1 MTSLV
6 VRNAELL
13 DCTGS
18 DPRPGVDVA
27 VSGSVI
33 SGIGRGVGSSP
44 DQQMDATGLTLMP
57 GLTDAHVHMGL
68 VDPGGGIG
76 DLPWI
81 DYVFTVR
88 RVIENT
94 LQEGFT
100 TVRDAGGLDPHW
112 ARLVEQG
119 VIDGPRILPSGSVL
133 SQTGG
138 HGDLRPAH
146 HLAHPRGSI
155 PGLSATPEIVD
166 GVDQVRR
173 AAREQLR
180 KGATQL
186 KVFSSGGVL
195 SPTDPFDSLQFS
207 YEELRAAVEAAADWH
222 TYVLAHCHTS
232 DAIRRA
238 LSAGVRSIEHAS
250 ILDEDAAQQI
260 VNAGAFAVVTLSV
273 KYDLL
278 ADPER
283 AGLTAAQLVK
293 LKSTESAVHGSLEVM
308 GHSGVKMGSGSDIV
322 GPLQDRRGREFT
334 NKAKFMSPA
343 EAIATATTTNAEL
356 FHLQDRIGTVEV
368 GKDADLILVDGQP
381 LDEIEVLADPDRIV
395 AVIKG
400 GQVYKDLQKRAIRPS
415 AAV

>member
-6 VRNAELL
+6 IRGAELL
-13 DCTGS
+13 DCAGA
-18 DPRPGVDVA
+18 DPRTGTDVA
-27 VSGSVI
+27 VSGALI
-33 SGIGRGVGSSP
+33 SGIGPGAGSSP
-44 DQQMDATGLTLMP
+44 DRVLDGTGLTLMP

-68 VDPGGGIG
+68 VSPAGDVG

-112 ARLVEQG
+112 ARLVSRG
-119 VIDGPRILPSGSVL
+119 DVAGPRILPSGSVL

-146 HLAHPRGSI
+146 HHVHPRGSI
-155 PGLSATPEIVD
+155 PGLSATPEVVD
-166 GVDQVRR
+166 GVDEVRR

-180 KGATQL
+180 KGATQI

-207 YEELRAAVEAAADWH
+207 YDELRAAVEAAADWH

-238 LSAGVRSIEHAS
+238 LSAGIRSIEHAS
-250 ILDEDAAQQI
+250 ILDEDAARRI
-260 VNAGAFAVVTLSV
+260 VDSDAFAVVTLAV

-278 ADPER
+278 ENPEK
-283 AGLTAAQLVK
+283 AGLTSSQLTK
-293 LKSTESAVHGSLEVM
+293 LQAVESEVGRSIEIM
-308 GHSGVKMGSGSDIV
+308 EETGVSVGSGSDIV
-322 GPLQDRRGREFT
+322 GPLQDRRGRELP
-334 NKAKFMSPA
+334 NKARFMGAA
-343 EAIATATTTNAEL
+343 EAIATATTANARL
-356 FHLQDRIGTVEV
+356 FYMEDRIGTVEV
-368 GKDADLILVDGQP
+368 GKEADLILVEGRP
-381 LDEIEVLADPDRIV
+381 LDEIEALADPDRIV

-400 GQVYKDLQKRAIRPS
+400 GRIYKDTQGRCS
-415 AAV
+415 AG

>member
-6 VRNAELL
+6 IRNAELL
-13 DCTGS
+13 DCTGA
-18 DPRPGVDVA
+18 DPQTGVDVA

-33 SGIGRGVGSSP
+33 SGIGPGAGSSP
-44 DQQMDATGLTLMP
+44 DQVIDGTGLTLMP

-68 VDPGGGIG
+68 VDPAGGIG

-88 RVIENT
+88 GVIENT

-146 HLAHPRGSI
+146 HIVHPRGSI

-166 GVDQVRR
+166 GVDEVRR

-238 LSAGVRSIEHAS
+238 LSAGIRSIEHAS
-250 ILDEDAAQQI
+250 ILDEDAAQRI
-260 VNAGAFAVVTLSV
+260 VDSNAFAVVTLAV

-283 AGLTAAQLVK
+283 AGLTPSQLTK
-293 LKSTESAVHGSLEVM
+293 LKAVESQVHRSIEIM
-308 GHSGVKMGSGSDIV
+308 GETGVKVGSGSDIV
-322 GPLQDRRGREFT
+322 GPLQDRRGRELL

-343 EAIATATTTNAEL
+343 EAIATATTGNAEL
-356 FHLQDRIGTVEV
+356 FYMEDRIGTVET
-368 GKDADLILVDGQP
+368 GKDADLILVDGNP
-381 LDEIEVLADPDRIV
+381 LDEIELFADPDRIV

-400 GQVYKDLQKRAIRPS
+400 GRIYKDTEGRAI
-415 AAV
+415 

>member
-1 MTSLV
+1 MSNLV
-6 VRNAELL
+6 IRNAELL
-13 DCTGS
+13 DGTGS
-18 DPRPGVDVA
+18 DPRGGIDVA
-27 VSGSVI
+27 VTGSLI
-33 SGIGRGVGSSP
+33 SGIGPGTGSSP
-44 DQQMDATGLTLMP
+44 DQVIDGTGLTLMP

-68 VDPGGGIG
+68 VDPAGGIG

-88 RVIENT
+88 GIIENT

-119 VIDGPRILPSGSVL
+119 VIDGPRILPSGAVL

-146 HLAHPRGSI
+146 HIAHPRGSI

-166 GVDQVRR
+166 GVAEVRR

-238 LSAGVRSIEHAS
+238 LSAGIRSIEHAS
-250 ILDEDAAQQI
+250 ILDEDAARQI
-260 VNAGAFAVVTLSV
+260 VESDAFAVVTLAV

-278 ADPER
+278 ENPER
-283 AGLTAAQLVK
+283 AGLTPAQLTK
-293 LKSTESAVHGSLEVM
+293 LQAVESAVHRSIEIM
-308 GHSGVKMGSGSDIV
+308 GETGVKVGSGSDIV
-322 GPLQDRRGREFT
+322 GPLQDRRGREFP

-343 EAIATATTTNAEL
+343 EAIATATTANAEL
-356 FHLQDRIGTVEV
+356 FYMEDRIGTVEV
-368 GKDADLILVDGQP
+368 GKEADLILVEGRP

-395 AVIKG
+395 VVIKG
-400 GQVYKDLQKRAIRPS
+400 GRVYKDTQRRITNA
-415 AAV
+415 

>member
-6 VRNAELL
+6 IRNTELL
-13 DCTGS
+13 DCTGA
-18 DPRPGVDVA
+18 DPRAGIDVA
-27 VSGSVI
+27 VSGSLI

-44 DQQMDATGLTLMP
+44 DRVIDATGLTLMP

-68 VDPGGGIG
+68 ISPAGGIG

-88 RVIENT
+88 RIIENT

-146 HLAHPRGSI
+146 HIEHPRGSI

-166 GVDQVRR
+166 GVDEVRR

-180 KGATQL
+180 KGATQI

-238 LSAGVRSIEHAS
+238 LSAGIRSIEHAS
-250 ILDEDAAQQI
+250 IMDEDAAARI
-260 VNAGAFAVVTLSV
+260 VESDAFAVVTLTV

-283 AGLTAAQLVK
+283 AGLTQSQLTK
-293 LKSTESAVHGSLEVM
+293 LQAVETAVGRSIEIM
-308 GHSGVKMGSGSDIV
+308 EETGVKVGSGSDIV
-322 GPLQDRRGREFT
+322 GPLQDRRGRELP

-343 EAIATATTTNAEL
+343 EAIATATTANAEL
-356 FHLQDRIGTVEV
+356 FNMGDRIGTVEV
-368 GKDADLILVDGQP
+368 GKDADLILVEGQP

-400 GQVYKDLQKRAIRPS
+400 GRIYKDTQGRTSPA
-415 AAV
+415 

>member
-6 VRNAELL
+6 IRNAELL
-13 DCTGS
+13 DCTGN
-18 DPRPGVDVA
+18 DPRAGMDVA
-27 VSGSVI
+27 I
-33 SGIGRGVGSSP
+33 SDSIISDIGPGVGSSP
-44 DQQMDATGLTLMP
+44 DQVIDGTGLTLMP

-68 VDPGGGIG
+68 VDPAGGIG

-88 RVIENT
+88 GIIENT

-119 VIDGPRILPSGSVL
+119 VIDGPRILPSGAVL

-146 HLAHPRGSI
+146 HIAHPRGSI

-166 GVDQVRR
+166 GVAEVRR

-238 LSAGVRSIEHAS
+238 LSAGIRSIEHAS
-250 ILDEDAAQQI
+250 ILDEDAARQI
-260 VNAGAFAVVTLSV
+260 VESGAFAVVTLTV

-278 ADPER
+278 ENPER
-283 AGLTAAQLVK
+283 AGLTPAQLTK
-293 LKSTESAVHGSLEVM
+293 LQAVESAVHRSIEIM
-308 GHSGVKMGSGSDIV
+308 GETGVKVGSGSDIV
-322 GPLQDRRGREFT
+322 GPLQDRRGREFP

-343 EAIATATTTNAEL
+343 EAIATATTANAEL
-356 FHLQDRIGTVEV
+356 FYMEDRIGTVEV
-368 GKDADLILVDGQP
+368 GKDADLILVEGRP
-381 LDEIEVLADPDRIV
+381 LDEIAVLAEPDRIV

-400 GQVYKDLQKRAIRPS
+400 GRVYKDTQRRLARA
-415 AAV
+415 

>member
-6 VRNAELL
+6 IRNTELL
-13 DCTGS
+13 DCTGA
-18 DPRPGVDVA
+18 DPRAGIDVA
-27 VSGSVI
+27 VSGSLI

-44 DQQMDATGLTLMP
+44 DRVIDAAGLTLMA

-68 VDPGGGIG
+68 VSPAGGIG

-88 RVIENT
+88 RIIENT

-146 HLAHPRGSI
+146 HIEHPRGSI

-166 GVDQVRR
+166 GVDEVRR

-180 KGATQL
+180 KGATQI

-195 SPTDPFDSLQFS
+195 SPTDPFDSS
-207 YEELRAAVEAAADWH
+207 
-222 TYVLAHCHTS
+222 S
-232 DAIRRA
+232 
-238 LSAGVRSIEHAS
+238 SATR
-250 ILDEDAAQQI
+250 
-260 VNAGAFAVVTLSV
+260 NF
-273 KYDLL
+273 
-278 ADPER
+278 
-283 AGLTAAQLVK
+283 
-293 LKSTESAVHGSLEVM
+293 
-308 GHSGVKMGSGSDIV
+308 
-322 GPLQDRRGREFT
+322 GPLSRRRPTGTRT
-334 NKAKFMSPA
+334 CLP
-343 EAIATATTTNAEL
+343 TATPQTPFAEPCRRVSVL
-356 FHLQDRIGTVEV
+356 SSTPASWTRT
-368 GKDADLILVDGQP
+368 P
-381 LDEIEVLADPDRIV
+381 LRE
-395 AVIKG
+395 
-400 GQVYKDLQKRAIRPS
+400 
-415 AAV
+415 

>member
-6 VRNAELL
+6 IRDAEML
-13 DCTGS
+13 DCAGG
-18 DPRPGVDVA
+18 DPAAGMDVA
-27 VSGSVI
+27 VSGSTI
-33 SGIGRGVGSSP
+33 SGIGPGTGSSP
-44 DQQMDATGLTLMP
+44 DLVIDGTGLTLMP

-68 VDPGGGIG
+68 VSPAGDIG

-88 RVIENT
+88 HIIENT

-112 ARLVEQG
+112 ARLVERG

-155 PGLSATPEIVD
+155 PGLSATPEVVD
-166 GVDQVRR
+166 GVDEVRR

-180 KGATQL
+180 KGATQI

-238 LSAGVRSIEHAS
+238 LSAGIRSIEHAS
-250 ILDEDAAQQI
+250 ILDEDAARRI
-260 VNAGAFAVVTLSV
+260 VESDAFAVVTLAV

-278 ADPER
+278 DNPEA
-283 AGLTAAQLVK
+283 AGLTPAQLTK
-293 LKSTESAVHGSLEVM
+293 LQAVEAEVGRSM
-308 GHSGVKMGSGSDIV
+308 EIMEHTGVTVGSGSDIV
-322 GPLQDRRGREFT
+322 GPLQDRRGRELA
-334 NKAKFMSPA
+334 NKARFMNPA
-343 EAIATATTTNAEL
+343 EAIATATTGNAEL
-356 FHLQDRIGTVEV
+356 FYLQDRIGTVEV
-368 GKDADLILVDGQP
+368 GKDADLILVEGRP
-381 LDEIEVLADPDRIV
+381 LDEIEILADPDRIV
-395 AVIKG
+395 GVIKG
-400 GQVYKDLQKRAIRPS
+400 GRVYKDTQGRTSPA
-415 AAV
+415 

>member
-1 MTSLV
+1 MTSLAI
-6 VRNAELL
+6 RNAELL
-13 DCTGS
+13 DCTGN
-18 DPRPGVDVA
+18 DPRAGIDVA

-33 SGIGRGVGSSP
+33 SAIGAGVGSSP
-44 DQQMDATGLTLMP
+44 DQVMDASGLTLMP

-68 VDPGGGIG
+68 VDPAGGIG

-94 LQEGFT
+94 LWEGFT
-100 TVRDAGGLDPHW
+100 TVRDAGGLDPRW
-112 ARLVEQG
+112 ARLVEHG
-119 VIDGPRILPSGSVL
+119 VIDGPKILPSGSVL

-146 HLAHPRGSI
+146 HLAHPQGSI

-180 KGATQL
+180 KGATQI
-186 KVFSSGGVL
+186 KIFSSGGVL

-238 LSAGVRSIEHAS
+238 VSAGIRSIEHAS
-250 ILDEDAAQQI
+250 ILDEDAARRI
-260 VNAGAFAVVTLSV
+260 VDAEAFAVVTLAV

-278 ADPER
+278 ADPETAR
-283 AGLTAAQLVK
+283 LTPSQLTK
-293 LKSTESAVHGSLEVM
+293 LQAVESAVHDSIRIM
-308 GHSGVKMGSGSDIV
+308 GETGVKVGSGSDIV
-322 GPLQDRRGREFT
+322 GPLQDRRGRELA
-334 NKAKFMSPA
+334 NKAKFMTPA
-343 EAIATATTTNAEL
+343 DTIATATTSNAEL
-356 FHLQDRIGTVEV
+356 FYLQDRIGTVEV
-368 GKDADLILVDGQP
+368 GKDADLILVEGQP
-381 LDEIEVLADPDRIV
+381 LDEIEILAEPDRIV

-400 GQVYKDLQKRAIRPS
+400 GRIYKDIQGRAS
-415 AAV
+415 

>member
-1 MTSLV
+1 MTSLLI
-6 VRNAELL
+6 RDAELL
-13 DCTGS
+13 DCTGA
-18 DPRPGVDVA
+18 DPRAATDVA
-27 VSGSVI
+27 VTGSTI
-33 SGIGRGVGSSP
+33 SGIGPGAGSSP
-44 DQQMDATGLTLMP
+44 DRVIDATGLTLMP

-68 VDPGGGIG
+68 VDSAGGIG

-119 VIDGPRILPSGSVL
+119 VVDGPRILPSGSVL

-166 GVDQVRR
+166 GVDEVRR

-238 LSAGVRSIEHAS
+238 VSAGIRSIEHAS
-250 ILDEDAAQQI
+250 ILDEDAARQI
-260 VNAGAFAVVTLSV
+260 VDSDAYAVVTLAV

-278 ADPER
+278 ANPEE
-283 AGLTAAQLVK
+283 AGLTPSQLTK
-293 LKSTESAVHGSLEVM
+293 LKAVESRVHRSIEIM
-308 GHSGVKMGSGSDIV
+308 GETGVKVGSGSDIV
-322 GPLQDRRGREFT
+322 GPLQDRRGREMS

-356 FHLQDRIGTVEV
+356 FYLQDRIGTVEV
-368 GKDADLILVDGQP
+368 GKDADLILVEGRP
-381 LDEIEVLADPDRIV
+381 LEEIDVLADPDRIV

-400 GQVYKDLQKRAIRPS
+400 GQVYKDTQERVS
-415 AAV
+415 SS

>member
-1 MTSLV
+1 MTDLV
-6 VRNAELL
+6 IRNAELL
-13 DCTGS
+13 DCTGN
-18 DPRPGVDVA
+18 DPRSGVDVA
-27 VSGSVI
+27 VSGSLI
-33 SGIGRGVGSSP
+33 SGVGPGAGSSP
-44 DQQMDATGLTLMP
+44 DRVIDASGLTLMP

-68 VDPGGGIG
+68 VSSAGDIG

-81 DYVFTVR
+81 DYVFAVR

-100 TVRDAGGLDPHW
+100 TVRDAGGLDPRW

-119 VIDGPRILPSGSVL
+119 VIAGPRILPSGSVL

-146 HLAHPRGSI
+146 HIEHPRGSI
-155 PGLSATPEIVD
+155 PGLSATPEVVD
-166 GVDQVRR
+166 GVDEVRR

-180 KGATQL
+180 KGATQV

-238 LSAGVRSIEHAS
+238 LSAGIRSIEHAS
-250 ILDEDAAQQI
+250 LLDEDAARRI
-260 VNAGAFAVVTLSV
+260 VDSDAFAVVTLAV

-278 ADPER
+278 EDPEK
-283 AGLTAAQLVK
+283 AGLTPSQLTK
-293 LKSTESAVHGSLEVM
+293 LRAVESEVGRSIEIM
-308 GHSGVKMGSGSDIV
+308 GETGVKVGSGSDIV
-322 GPLQDRRGREFT
+322 GPLQDRRGRELP
-334 NKAKFMSPA
+334 NKAKFMSPK
-343 EAIATATTTNAEL
+343 EAIAAATAVNAEL
-356 FHLQDRIGTVEV
+356 FYMEDRIGAVEA
-368 GKDADLILVDGQP
+368 GKEADLILVEGRP
-381 LDEIEVLADPDRIV
+381 LDEIEVLADPDRIL

-400 GQVYKDLQKRAIRPS
+400 GRIYKDTQGRTSPA
-415 AAV
+415 

>member
-1 MTSLV
+1 MTSLLI
-6 VRNAELL
+6 RNAELL
-13 DCTGS
+13 DCTGA
-18 DPRPGVDVA
+18 DPRAGMDVA
-27 VSGSVI
+27 ISGSLI
-33 SGIGRGVGSSP
+33 SGIGPGVGSAP
-44 DQQMDATGLTLMP
+44 DQVVDATGLTLMP

-94 LQEGFT
+94 LWEGFT

-119 VIDGPRILPSGSVL
+119 VIKGPRILPSGSVL

-146 HLAHPRGSI
+146 HIVHPRGSI

-166 GVDQVRR
+166 GVDEVRR

-180 KGATQL
+180 KGATQI

-207 YEELRAAVEAAADWH
+207 YQELRAAVEAAADWH

-238 LSAGVRSIEHAS
+238 ISAGIRSIEHAS

-260 VNAGAFAVVTLSV
+260 VGSDAFAVVTLAV

-278 ADPER
+278 ENPER
-283 AGLTAAQLVK
+283 AGLTASQLTK
-293 LKSTESAVHGSLEVM
+293 LQAVESRVHRSIEIM
-308 GHSGVKMGSGSDIV
+308 GETGVKVGSGSDIV
-322 GPLQDRRGREFT
+322 GPLQDRRGRELT

-343 EAIATATTTNAEL
+343 EAIATATTANAEL
-356 FHLQDRIGTVEV
+356 FYMEDRIGTVEV
-368 GKDADLILVDGQP
+368 GKDADLILVEGRP
-381 LDEIEVLADPDRIV
+381 LEDIEALADPERIV

-400 GQVYKDLQKRAIRPS
+400 GQVYKDTQGRVRAN
-415 AAV
+415 

>member
-1 MTSLV
+1 MTGLV
-6 VRNAELL
+6 IRNAELL
-13 DCTGS
+13 DCTGA
-18 DPRPGVDVA
+18 DPQPGMDVA
-27 VSGSVI
+27 VTGSAI
-33 SGIGRGVGSSP
+33 SGIGRGIGNSP
-44 DQQMDATGLTLMP
+44 ERVIDATGLTLMP

-68 VDPGGGIG
+68 VSSAGGIG

-81 DYVFTVR
+81 EYVFTVR
-88 RVIENT
+88 RIIENT

-112 ARLVEQG
+112 ARLVDRG

-146 HLAHPRGSI
+146 HLEHPRGSI

-166 GVDQVRR
+166 GVDEVRR

-180 KGATQL
+180 KGATQI

-207 YEELRAAVEAAADWH
+207 YAELRAAVEAAADWH

-238 LSAGVRSIEHAS
+238 LSAGIRSIEHAS
-250 ILDEDAAQQI
+250 ILDEDAARQI
-260 VNAGAFAVVTLSV
+260 VDAEAFAVVTLAV

-278 ADPER
+278 DDPEA
-283 AGLTAAQLVK
+283 AGLTPSQLTK
-293 LKSTESAVHGSLEVM
+293 LQAVEAKVGRSIEIM
-308 GHSGVKMGSGSDIV
+308 ERSGVKVGSGSDIV
-322 GPLQDRRGREFT
+322 GPRQDRRGRELV
-334 NKAKFMSPA
+334 NKARFMSPA
-343 EAIATATTTNAEL
+343 DAIAAATTVNADL
-356 FHLQDRIGTVEV
+356 FYLQDRIGTVEV
-368 GKDADLILVDGQP
+368 AKDADLILVEGHP

-400 GQVYKDLQKRAIRPS
+400 GHVCKDTQGRASS
-415 AAV
+415 AQAT

>member
-1 MTSLV
+1 MTSLLI
-6 VRNAELL
+6 RDAELL
-13 DCTGS
+13 DCTGA
-18 DPRPGVDVA
+18 DPRAATDVA
-27 VSGSVI
+27 VTGSTI
-33 SGIGRGVGSSP
+33 SGIGPGAGSSP
-44 DQQMDATGLTLMP
+44 DRVIDATGLTLMP

-68 VDPGGGIG
+68 VDSAGGIG

-119 VIDGPRILPSGSVL
+119 VVEGPRILPSGSVL

-166 GVDQVRR
+166 GVDEVRR

-238 LSAGVRSIEHAS
+238 LSAGIRSIEHAS
-250 ILDEDAAQQI
+250 ILDEDAARQI
-260 VNAGAFAVVTLSV
+260 VDSDAYAVVTLAV

-278 ADPER
+278 ANPEA
-283 AGLTAAQLVK
+283 AGLTPSQLTK
-293 LKSTESAVHGSLEVM
+293 LKAVESRVHRSIEIM
-308 GHSGVKMGSGSDIV
+308 GETGVKVGSGSDIV
-322 GPLQDRRGREFT
+322 GPLQDRRGREMS

-356 FHLQDRIGTVEV
+356 FYLQDRIGTVEV
-368 GKDADLILVDGQP
+368 GKDADLILVEGRP
-381 LDEIEVLADPDRIV
+381 LEEIDVLADPDRIV

-400 GQVYKDLQKRAIRPS
+400 GQVYKDTQERVS
-415 AAV
+415 SS

>member
-1 MTSLV
+1 MTTLV

-13 DCTGS
+13 DCTGA
-18 DPRPGVDVA
+18 DPTAGMDVS

-33 SGIGRGVGSSP
+33 SGIGPGVGSSP
-44 DQQMDATGLTLMP
+44 DQVIDATGLTLMP

-68 VDPGGGIG
+68 VSSAGDIG

-81 DYVFTVR
+81 EYVLTVR
-88 RVIENT
+88 GIIET
-94 LQEGFT
+94 ALQEGFT

-146 HLAHPRGSI
+146 HIVHPRGSI
-155 PGLSATPEIVD
+155 PGLSATPEVAD
-166 GVDQVRR
+166 GVDEVRR

-180 KGATQL
+180 KGATQI

-195 SPTDPFDSLQFS
+195 SPTDPFDSLQFT
-207 YEELRAAVEAAADWH
+207 YEEMRAAVQAAADWH

-238 LSAGVRSIEHAS
+238 LAAGVRSIEHAS
-250 ILDEDAAQQI
+250 ILDEGAARQL
-260 VNAGAFAVVTLSV
+260 VESDAFAVVTLTV

-278 ADPER
+278 ANPEK
-283 AGLTAAQLVK
+283 AGLSPTQLAK
-293 LKSTESAVHGSLEVM
+293 LQAVEARV
-308 GHSGVKMGSGSDIV
+308 GHSIAIMGERGVRVGSGSDIV
-322 GPLQDRRGREFT
+322 GPSQERRGRELV
-334 NKAKFMSPA
+334 NKARFMSP
-343 EAIATATTTNAEL
+343 EQAISTATTGNAEL
-356 FHLQDRIGTVEV
+356 FRLRDKIGTVEV
-368 GKDADLILVDGQP
+368 GKEADLILVEGRP
-381 LDEIEVLADPDRIV
+381 LDEVEVLADPDRIV

-400 GQVYKDLQKRAIRPS
+400 GRVFKDTQRRASGPG
-415 AAV
+415 

>member
-6 VRNAELL
+6 IRNAELL
-13 DCTGS
+13 DCTGA
-18 DPRPGVDVA
+18 DPRSGTDVA
-27 VSGSVI
+27 VSGSLI
-33 SGIGRGVGSSP
+33 SGVGPGAGSSP
-44 DQQMDATGLTLMP
+44 DRALDATGLTLMP

-68 VDPGGGIG
+68 VSSAGDVG

-88 RVIENT
+88 RIIENT

-112 ARLVEQG
+112 ARVVG
-119 VIDGPRILPSGSVL
+119 RGDVAGPRILPSGSVL

-155 PGLSATPEIVD
+155 PGLSATPEVVD
-166 GVDQVRR
+166 GVDEVRR

-180 KGATQL
+180 KGATQI

-238 LSAGVRSIEHAS
+238 LSAGIRSIEHAS
-250 ILDEDAAQQI
+250 ILDEDAARRI
-260 VNAGAFAVVTLSV
+260 VESDAFAVVTLAV

-278 ADPER
+278 EDPEK
-283 AGLTAAQLVK
+283 AGLTPSQLTK
-293 LKSTESAVHGSLEVM
+293 LRAVESEVGRSIEIM
-308 GHSGVKMGSGSDIV
+308 EETGVSVGSGSDIV
-322 GPLQDRRGREFT
+322 GPLQDRRGRELL

-343 EAIATATTTNAEL
+343 EAIATATTANARL
-356 FHLQDRIGTVEV
+356 FHMEDRIGTVEV
-368 GKDADLILVDGQP
+368 GKDADLILVEGRP

-400 GQVYKDLQKRAIRPS
+400 GRIYKDTQGRASRR
-415 AAV
+415 

>member
-1 MTSLV
+1 MTNLV
-6 VRNAELL
+6 IRNAELL
-13 DCTGS
+13 DGTGR
-18 DPRPGVDVA
+18 DPRAGVDVA
-27 VSGSVI
+27 VTGTAI
-33 SGIGRGVGSSP
+33 SDIGRGVGTSP
-44 DQQMDATGLTLMP
+44 DQVIDGTGLTLMP

-68 VDPGGGIG
+68 VDPAGGIG

-119 VIDGPRILPSGSVL
+119 VVQGPRILPSGSVL

-146 HLAHPRGSI
+146 HIVHPRGSI

-180 KGATQL
+180 KGATQI

-207 YEELRAAVEAAADWH
+207 YQELRAAVEAAADWH

-238 LSAGVRSIEHAS
+238 LSAGIRSIEHAS

-260 VNAGAFAVVTLSV
+260 VASDAFAVVTLAV

-278 ADPER
+278 ADPDR
-283 AGLTAAQLVK
+283 AGLTPSQLTK
-293 LKSTESAVHGSLEVM
+293 LRAVESQVHRSIEIM
-308 GHSGVKMGSGSDIV
+308 GETGVKVGSGSDIV
-322 GPLQDRRGREFT
+322 GPLQDRRGRELS
-334 NKAKFMSPA
+334 NKAKFMSPSD
-343 EAIATATTTNAEL
+343 AIATATTGNAAL
-356 FHLQDRIGTVEV
+356 FYMEDQIGTVEV
-368 GKDADLILVDGQP
+368 GKDADLILVEGRP
-381 LDEIEVLADPDRIV
+381 LDEIEVLADPDKIA

-400 GQVYKDLQKRAIRPS
+400 GRVYKDTQGRVS
-415 AAV
+415 

>member
-1 MTSLV
+1 MTSLAI
-6 VRNAELL
+6 RNAELL
-13 DCTGS
+13 DCTGA
-18 DPRPGVDVA
+18 DPQAGVDVA

-33 SGIGRGVGSSP
+33 SGIGPGAGSSP
-44 DQQMDATGLTLMP
+44 DQAIDATGLTLMP

-68 VDPGGGIG
+68 VDPAGGIG

-112 ARLVEQG
+112 SRLVERG

-146 HLAHPRGSI
+146 HIVHPRGSI

-166 GVDQVRR
+166 GVDEVRR

-238 LSAGVRSIEHAS
+238 VSAGIRSIEHAS
-250 ILDEDAAQQI
+250 ILDEDAARQI
-260 VNAGAFAVVTLSV
+260 VDSDAFAVVTLAV

-278 ADPER
+278 ADPET
-283 AGLTAAQLVK
+283 AGLTPSQLTK
-293 LKSTESAVHGSLEVM
+293 LKAVESQVKRSIEIM
-308 GHSGVKMGSGSDIV
+308 GETGVKVGSGSDIV
-322 GPLQDRRGREFT
+322 GPLQDRRGREFP
-334 NKAKFMSPA
+334 NKAMYMNPA
-343 EAIATATTTNAEL
+343 EVIATATTTNAEL
-356 FHLQDRIGTVEV
+356 FYMEDRIGTVEV
-368 GKDADLILVDGQP
+368 GKDADLILVEGRP
-381 LDEIEVLADPDRIV
+381 LDEIEVLADPSRVV

-400 GQVYKDLQKRAIRPS
+400 GRVYKDTQSRVS
-415 AAV
+415 

>member
-6 VRNAELL
+6 IRNAELL
-13 DCTGS
+13 DGTGA
-18 DPRPGVDVA
+18 DPAGGMDVA
-27 VSGSVI
+27 VSGTSI
-33 SGIGRGVGSSP
+33 SAIGRGVGNSP
-44 DQQMDATGLTLMP
+44 DQVIDASGLTLMP

-68 VDPGGGIG
+68 VSAAGDIG

-81 DYVFTVR
+81 DYVFAVR
-88 RVIENT
+88 RIIENT

-112 ARLVEQG
+112 ARLVDRG

-138 HGDLRPAH
+138 HGDLRHAH
-146 HLAHPRGSI
+146 HIVHPRGSI
-155 PGLSATPEIVD
+155 PGLSATPEVVD
-166 GVDQVRR
+166 GVDEVRR

-180 KGATQL
+180 KGATQI

-250 ILDEDAAQQI
+250 ILDEDAARRI
-260 VNAGAFAVVTLSV
+260 VESEAFAVITLAV

-278 ADPER
+278 ADPEA
-283 AGLTAAQLVK
+283 AGLSPAQLAK
-293 LKSTESAVHGSLEVM
+293 LQAVEAEVGRSIEIM
-308 GHSGVKMGSGSDIV
+308 GEAGVRVGSGSDIV
-322 GPLQDRRGREFT
+322 GPRQDRRGRELL
-334 NKAKFMSPA
+334 NKAKYMSPA
-343 EAIATATTTNAEL
+343 QAIATATTGNAEL
-356 FHLQDRIGTVEV
+356 FHLQDRIGTIEV
-368 GKDADLILVDGQP
+368 GKEADLILVEGHP
-381 LDEIEVLADPDRIV
+381 LDEIGVLADPDRIV

-400 GQVYKDLQKRAIRPS
+400 GHVFKDSQGRISPF
-415 AAV
+415 